1 MLVTGAFITGVV
13 ALTSVSQVNADTV
26 TETQDAQ
33 PKLALTSKASDESNL
48 PSAKQNQTNSVNTVE
63 TKETSANTTNTTT
76 SSTSST
82 QKNLVTSATNDQVVS
97 DKSST
102 NNTNVSAT
110 PVTSITQQVD
120 NVTKEISTPDITIQG
135 HGQDYGWQKPMHEN
149 QTVGVTEQSKRLEAV
164 KISVANADKTYQG
177 DVIYQ
182 AHLAGTGWQQEVKN
196 GELAGTVH
204 QGRQIEAIK
213 IRLTGELANRY
224 NIYYRAYVQN
234 SGWSDWVANG
244 NIAGTTGL
252 GLRLEAIQFM
262 LNLRHQPVIQST
274 NRTSVGAPNLHFQV
288 QGQDYGWQNTRKNDE
303 IGGTTGQGKRL
314 EAIKINIENNNL
326 AGDVIYQAHL
336 AGTGWQREVKNGELA
351 GTVGQSRQME
361 AIKVNLTGE
370 LANYYN
376 IYYRVHI
383 QGLGWLDWASN
394 GNVAGSTGL
403 GLRIEAIQFMLNLKE
418 HPFTQST
425 QRPSVGAAN
434 LQYQVQGQDYGWQN
448 MRHNNTVA
456 GTTGQGKRL
465 EAIKIYLDNN
475 GLTGDVVYQVHV
487 SGTGW
492 QNEVPTGQL
501 AGTVGQSRQM
511 EAIKVNLTGELAN
524 YYNIY
529 YRVHIQNVGWLDWTS
544 NGNVAGSTGLGL
556 RIEAVQIML
565 DSKRH
570 TFTQSTKRPS
580 VGNVNLNFG
589 VDTNKTVQWF
599 FDRQGKLTYSMYGS
613 RNGTDGTADCSGAV
627 TQAIYD
633 AGGTKPE
640 YLYST
645 ETLHDYLKQND
656 YKLIALNQE
665 WYAKKGDVVIWG
677 KQGQSIGAAGHVS
690 IISTNDPDAKAVSV
704 NYLSKG
710 KKGTAVTEE
719 DYNHFAKISG
729 WPYTY
734 VYRHISNL

>member
-1 MLVTGAFITGVV
+1 MLNCIVFIRLRYLGDDMLKKYKLYKSGKMLVTGAFITGVV

-33 PKLALTSKASDESNL
+33 PKVALTSKASVESNL
-48 PSAKQNQTNSVNTVE
+48 PSAKQNQANSVNTVA
-63 TKETSANTTNTTT
+63 TKEVSANAINATMSSTLPAQETLDSNTTNVQITPDKN
-76 SSTSST
+76 STSST
-82 QKNLVTSATNDQVVS
+82 NASVA
-97 DKSST
+97 
-102 NNTNVSAT
+102 
-110 PVTSITQQVD
+110 PVTSTTQQVD
-120 NVTKEISTPDITIQG
+120 NSTKEISTPDITIQG

-164 KISVANADKTYQG
+164 KITVANADKTYQG

-204 QGRQIEAIK
+204 QGRQMEAIK

-252 GLRLEAIQFM
+252 GLRLEALQFM
-262 LNLRHQPVIQST
+262 LNLRHQPVTQNT
-274 NRTSVGAPNLHFQV
+274 KRTSVGATNLHFQV

-303 IGGTTGQGKRL
+303 IGGTTGQGRRL

-326 AGDVIYQAHL
+326 AGDLIYQAHL
-336 AGTGWQREVKNGELA
+336 SGTGWQREVKNGELA

-376 IYYRVHI
+376 IY
-383 QGLGWLDWASN
+383 
-394 GNVAGSTGL
+394 
-403 GLRIEAIQFMLNLKE
+403 
-418 HPFTQST
+418 
-425 QRPSVGAAN
+425 
-434 LQYQVQGQDYGWQN
+434 
-448 MRHNNTVA
+448 
-456 GTTGQGKRL
+456 
-465 EAIKIYLDNN
+465 
-475 GLTGDVVYQVHV
+475 
-487 SGTGW
+487 
-492 QNEVPTGQL
+492 
-501 AGTVGQSRQM
+501 
-511 EAIKVNLTGELAN
+511 
-524 YYNIY
+524 
-529 YRVHIQNVGWLDWTS
+529 
-544 NGNVAGSTGLGL
+544 
-556 RIEAVQIML
+556 
-565 DSKRH
+565 
-570 TFTQSTKRPS
+570 
-580 VGNVNLNFG
+580 
-589 VDTNKTVQWF
+589 DTNKTVQWF

-665 WYAKKGDVVIWG
+665 WYAKKGDIVIWG

-690 IISTNDPDAKAVSV
+690 IISTNDPDAKVVSV